1 MMPQLTYTSFR
12 KGIGD
17 IIRLVG
23 MPLDEPEIVNLNSP
37 TRQFDESLGELVNH
51 LNQTKHI
58 KQEEV
63 VPELIAKLYQE
74 FERRY
79 VRRQDGTEF
88 ILRITSV

>member
-1 MMPQLTYTSFR
+1 MMPQLTYKNFR
-12 KGIGD
+12 EGVGD

-23 MPLDEPEIVNLNSP
+23 VPLDEPEIVNLNSP
-37 TRQFDESLGELVNH
+37 TRKFDEGLDKLVNH

-58 KQEEV
+58 KQEKV

-74 FERRY
+74 FNRRY
-79 VRRQDGTEF
+79 VRKQDYTGF